1 MEGTPF
7 GRYTLLAKL
16 GQGGMG
22 EVWRAYDTE
31 TSRTVAIKLLP
42 QNLVA
47 DPAFQERFRREA
59 RIASSLNE
67 PHVIP
72 IHHFGEINGR
82 LYVDMRLIDGPDLAT
97 IIARGPLSPPRA
109 VTIIEGIASAL
120 NAAHQAGLVHRDVKP
135 SNILVVDDDFAYL
148 IDFGIAR
155 KSNEGGLTSTGA
167 TIGTWTY
174 MAPERFTTGEADA
187 RSDTYALAC
196 VLHETLTGGPPFP
209 GTSMEQQ
216 VAGHLT
222 RPPPRPSSQVPGVS
236 RAMDHVIATGMAKD
250 PNQRYATT
258 RAFAQAARAALLP
271 APPTMPAID
280 LGPQDSPYAGP
291 TSPVQPFPGPQDGAY
306 AGPPS
311 AGQPFPAVTQYRPS
325 TPPPYGPPP
334 WQPPAY
340 PGGPPNAYPPKPSR
354 SKLPLLIGAVVVAI
368 VAVVAAVLVVVNR
381 DSGTTTA
388 SSSSLSSATSFR
400 SSTSTTSSSSPTTTR
415 SAAPGTNPT
424 IATYIEDN
432 GIVESKVEDGDAGA
446 PKLDLPIPDGWEPAG
461 DTKPPN
467 AYGAIIYKGP
477 DAGTPPP
484 RIIAIFSKLT
494 GNVSAQE
501 ILDLAPGELNNLKG
515 FTASNG
521 GVKSTLAGYP
531 AFVLGGTVNDNG
543 KIGLIAQKTVTIPV
557 ADDVYVLQ
565 LNAFGNEGQDAI
577 MGAATD
583 EIDAKTKI
591 TV

>member
-31 TSRTVAIKLLP
+31 TARTVAIKLLP
-42 QNLVA
+42 QNLVD
-47 DPAFQERFRREA
+47 DPSFQERFRREA
-59 RIASSLNE
+59 RIASALTE

-167 TIGTWTY
+167 TIGTWKY

-196 VLHETLTGGPPFP
+196 VLHEALTGGPPFP

-236 RAMDHVIATGMAKD
+236 RAMDQVIAAGMAKD
-250 PNQRYATT
+250 PNERYSST
-258 RAFAQAARAALLP
+258 RAFAQAARAALIP
-271 APPTMPAID
+271 APPTLPAID
-280 LGPQDSPYAGP
+280 LGRTGCAVPRSALPWAAGCGLRGARLSLGRHAIPPVDATTTRP
-291 TSPVQPFPGPQDGAY
+291 TAS
-306 AGPPS
+306 
-311 AGQPFPAVTQYRPS
+311 TRP
-325 TPPPYGPPP
+325 T
-334 WQPPAY
+334 A
-340 PGGPPNAYPPKPSR
+340 
-354 SKLPLLIGAVVVAI
+354 
-368 VAVVAAVLVVVNR
+368 VAATRPAALAATSSSGRTAEHARSQAISLEDALAHRR
-381 DSGTTTA
+381 DRDRDRRRSGDGGGRGRPRLGSTTA
-388 SSSSLSSATSFR
+388 RSSSLSTATSIR
-400 SSTSTTSSSSPTTTR
+400 SSTTSTTTRSSDPTTTR

-432 GIVESKVEDGDAGA
+432 RIRESKVEAGDAGA
-446 PKLDLPIPDGWEPAG
+446 PTVDLPIPEGWEPAG
-461 DTKPPN
+461 DKKTAERLRGDHLQGGRCRYASTADHRHLQQADRERQRSEDPGTRARRTEQP
-467 AYGAIIYKGP
+467 
-477 DAGTPPP
+477 AGIHLVERRSEEHVGWLP
-484 RIIAIFSKLT
+484 RLRARRHR
-494 GNVSAQE
+494 
-501 ILDLAPGELNNLKG
+501 
-515 FTASNG
+515 
-521 GVKSTLAGYP
+521 
-531 AFVLGGTVNDNG
+531 
-543 KIGLIAQKTVTIPV
+543 
-557 ADDVYVLQ
+557 
-565 LNAFGNEGQDAI
+565 
-577 MGAATD
+577 
-583 EIDAKTKI
+583 
-591 TV
+591 